1 MFDTLWM
8 VRLWAR
14 MALAEAGNEAQ
25 AALPADPGARARQA
39 PARMKRA

>member
-14 MALAEAGNEAQ
+14 MALAETGNGAQ
-25 AALPADPGARARQA
+25 ALSADPGARARQD